1 MSLTLFMLWR
11 PWCLGQYSL
20 FGAFELKP
28 FMPWLLKI
36 EQLAL
41 MTAVTAGYD
50 LRHGW
55 SNPLWS
61 GAMR

>member
-1 MSLTLFMLWR
+1 MACTLFMLWR

-28 FMPWLLKI
+28 FI
-36 EQLAL
+36 EQLAI
-41 MTAVTAGYD
+41 MTAVTAG
-50 LRHGW
+50 HGPRYGC